1 MLLGQLTAHQR
12 IQIRLVACKM
22 TLAANQIRNLKN
34 DLFNI
39 GIVKE
44 EHGRSQLIGKRN
56 DRRRQFAEIRGLN
69 QQTRDSLIHQ
79 RLKRVRNKQRVA
91 SGICQRRHDQ
101 IAAIE
106 IRKLHARGIILK
118 KNSRRDRSFQAFLSG
133 NQSQILDALKPI

>member
-1 MLLGQLTAHQR
+1 
-12 IQIRLVACKM
+12 M

-56 DRRRQFAEIRGLN
+56 DRRRQFVKIRGLD
-69 QQTRDSLIHQ
+69 QQARDSLIHQ

-133 NQSQILDALKPI
+133 NQSQILDALKPKQLFDMNQIRHPLHAEP